1 MIARSLLPAS
11 FVISFAACASTPPK
25 PAVLAPD
32 AANATP
38 TRPVTT
44 AGKSPERALV
54 RIDDQIRHACGI
66 SDDDAYFAFD
76 SAKLLQREQGVLH
89 RVAVCFESGP
99 LSGRSMRLVGHA
111 DPRGSAEYNLVLGG
125 SRADAVKS
133 YLHHEGMAD
142 GKMATTSRGD
152 LDASGKDES
161 GWAKDR
167 RVDILL
173 AN

>member
-1 MIARSLLPAS
+1 MNIRSLLPTS
-11 FVISFAACASTPPK
+11 FIVAFAACASTPPK
-25 PAVLAPD
+25 PAAPPE
-32 AANATP
+32 NASPAKTQ
-38 TRPVTT
+38 PVATV
-44 AGKSPERALV
+44 GKTPERALV
-54 RIDDQIRHACGI
+54 KIDDQIRQACGI
-66 SDDDAYFAFD
+66 ADEDAYFAFD
-76 SAKLLQREQGVLH
+76 SAKLVKREHDVLH
-89 RVAVCFESGP
+89 QVAVCFESGP

-111 DPRGSAEYNLVLGG
+111 DPRGTAEYNLVLGG

-133 YLHHEGMAD
+133 YLHREGMAD

-152 LDASGKDES
+152 LDANGKDEP